1 MNRLLVG
8 ICTIFQYVRKNTFI
22 FFQCF
27 FRKITAVWRLIGT
40 FEAYPC
46 ELIQRCTTFTLFGI
60 NHHFLDLN
68 KTISW
73 SIYKDVWSWL
83 EIIIIG
89 QYLTFINVSFYNL
102 PLWNTIS
109 FILLKFFQKNRHEPN
124 WVKITKLSVNYLFW
138 ILVLGCLCFVIY
150 LPYFE
155 RIVWVFYLIDIQ
167 CIYLINW

>member
-1 MNRLLVG
+1 MKLISVSLSNGVHSLS
-8 ICTIFQYVRKNTFI
+8 
-22 FFQCF
+22 FFCF
-27 FRKITAVWRLIGT
+27 
-40 FEAYPC
+40 
-46 ELIQRCTTFTLFGI
+46 

-73 SIYKDVWSWL
+73 SIYKDIWSLL